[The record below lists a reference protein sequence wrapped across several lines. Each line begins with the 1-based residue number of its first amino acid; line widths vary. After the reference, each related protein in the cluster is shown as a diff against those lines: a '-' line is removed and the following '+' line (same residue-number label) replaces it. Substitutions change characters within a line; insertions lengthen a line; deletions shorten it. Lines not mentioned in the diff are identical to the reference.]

1 MQTQN
6 FSTAHQKPS
15 NSLRWKLR
23 ATSDLHR
30 QQPIRVT
37 RNRLSTRQSASG
49 FLPKH

>member
-23 ATSDLHR
+23 ATSDLHC
-30 QQPIRVT
+30 QQHIRVT
-37 RNRLSTRQSASG
+37 RNRLGTRQSAG